1 MMDTLLDLLDDAFR
15 RYADRPALGLW
26 HDDGTTTTWTYAE
39 LDRRSRLAAWRLRK
53 QLGLQPGDRIL
64 TWSPSEPALPAV
76 YFGAM
81 RAGLVLVPLDLRMAP
96 DAIER
101 VAARAE
107 AQRLIIGTGR
117 DAPDPREAGLA
128 HFPTTRLDT
137 LTADVDETFPA
148 DWEPPRMNQ
157 RQKFDI
163 RITPLTAEEYAKPL
177 LDIVNEHEKKLR
189 DPQAEP
195 KPKPP
200 QAGVATHS
208 RPAGTEP

>member
-1 MMDTLLDLLDDAFR
+1 M
-15 RYADRPALGLW
+15 
-26 HDDGTTTTWTYAE
+26 
-39 LDRRSRLAAWRLRK
+39 SAAR
-53 QLGLQPGDRIL
+53 GVEMEHPPGVVAYL
-64 TWSPSEPALPAV
+64 VSEPDP
-76 YFGAM
+76 M
-81 RAGLVLVPLDLRMAP
+81 RRGLR
-96 DAIER
+96 R
-101 VAARAE
+101 
-107 AQRLIIGTGR
+107 
-117 DAPDPREAGLA
+117 
-128 HFPTTRLDT
+128 FW
-137 LTADVDETFPA
+137 TFPA